1 MVDHCTALILRGR
14 HQQMQKGS
22 KNIMGRQRGAIEHR
36 VFVGLVSRIRVLPS
50 SRAAVA
56 VAVASIE
63 HYGHRTCIGKSGR
76 WPRRSERVCLSV
88 RGIALCTHATSHKAV
103 KIAIIMLC
111 LPPSLPRWRGDLP
124 LPPSVQSFPLQ
135 SIRHQRRMDSR
146 AIGPAQSDIG
156 IYGHPPP
163 LKVSLFNIF

>member
-1 MVDHCTALILRGR
+1 
-14 HQQMQKGS
+14 MQKGS

-103 KIAIIMLC
+103 KIAIIMRC
-111 LPPSLPRWRGDLP
+111 PSLSLSLSVAPLSSSALERGFTATSLP
-124 LPPSVQSFPLQ
+124 QSFPLQ

-156 IYGHPPP
+156 IYGPPAP
-163 LKVSLFNIF
+163 LKVSLFNRFEHSEQK